1 MQPNHCP
8 TSKHSQTS
16 DIGSKLYD
24 AKETTSTT
32 SEAYAR
38 DGELPRPE
46 PQLWGLNHWSWGP
59 AAYRE
64 SCRSCSYWGYYRPAL
79 SQPRG
84 EEGAG
89 GAGTVEATGR
99 RTNSRSYKQE
109 EEHWLVKEQEAGG
122 GGTGPQ

>member
-1 MQPNHCP
+1 MCSACSLTIALLQSIHKPYILVKNFCV
-8 TSKHSQTS
+8 
-16 DIGSKLYD
+16 
-24 AKETTSTT
+24 KETTSTT

-38 DGELPRPE
+38 VGELPRF
-46 PQLWGLNHWSWGP
+46 NHWSWGP

-64 SCRSCSYWGYYRPAL
+64 TCRSCSYWSYYRPAL
-79 SQPRG
+79 PQPRG

-99 RTNSRSYKQE
+99 RTNSRSYEQE